1 MTNNRLNIG
10 IFTCH
15 IDNDYTNEVCKGAEF
30 AAKELD
36 CNLIVFPGMFLNAS
50 FYDPANQLYDY
61 QYNSIF
67 YYANA
72 ECLDA
77 LIVSVGAISS
87 FLSEKNIM
95 DFLSHFDNI
104 PIITIEEKLPGY
116 PCIKTDNTSGMHEA
130 MEHLIVHH
138 NCKRICFMAGKT
150 NNADSNQ
157 RLNIYRDALS
167 AHGIEYDER
176 RIGHGDF
183 SEYCRD
189 EIGQLIDCNPDMDAI
204 VFANDQMAI
213 GGYSE
218 LKSRGIRVG
227 ETLPVIG
234 FDDSP
239 SSVNMD
245 PPLTTVNINSCELGY
260 RAVYGAVRLAQT
272 GSIKSQTL
280 SSHFVRRMSCCCKLC
295 TEKNLIT
302 GDAPLLDH
310 SVDDILS
317 ILDQQLFGE
326 TRDSFF
332 ATRVTTEFNGIFGEI
347 LSVIKSPDDV
357 EFSQRSIIDK
367 LKILM
372 DSDLMDFYSVQKT
385 AYVFR
390 ELSSIIS
397 SCPMSAEKRLQ
408 FNRLN
413 ANITNTIS
421 LFMSNKLYSQM
432 RSNRMMGW
440 SSIYI
445 TRDTLTYGNDLNKT
459 YMSILNK
466 LQSLNYDGV
475 YLYTYDDDIRITDTG
490 SWIVPNSLFLQAFY
504 NSNNCQVLFGESRRI
519 PSSEIFDNEYT
530 YYDKRFTSVI
540 VPIFTNEDHHGVFI
554 CNTDVCN
561 FNSIYS
567 TSLQLGAALK
577 YMTLLKE
584 QNITQEQ
591 LKMSLNEIHEK
602 NELLN
607 QLSTLDEL
615 TGIYNRRGF
624 MEKVEYYINMPS
636 NRGMKAFLL
645 FADMDSLKVVN
656 DKFGHKDGDYA
667 LKNIASILSQSFG
680 PHDVIGRIGGDE
692 FVCFAFIDSSD
703 YINQVQARIKEL
715 SADLNATCG
724 KPYFI
729 EMSVGVTEFICNGN
743 QKIEDL
749 LSQADTALYSN
760 KRYKRISILK

>member
-15 IDNDYTNEVCKGAEF
+15 IDNDYTNEVCKGAEI

-50 FYDPANQLYDY
+50 FYDPVNQLYDY

-130 MEHLIVHH
+130 MEHLIIHH
-138 NCKRICFMAGKT
+138 NCKRICFMAGKA

-167 AHGIEYDER
+167 AHGIEYEER

-189 EIGQLIDCNPDMDAI
+189 EIGQLIDSNPDMDAI

-239 SSVNMD
+239 SAVNMD
-245 PPLTTVNINSCELGY
+245 PPLTTVNINSCDLGY

-280 SSHFVRRMSCCCKLC
+280 SSHFVRRMSCCCKLP
-295 TEKNLIT
+295 TEKSLIT
-302 GDAPLLDH
+302 GDSPLLDH

-326 TRDSFF
+326 ISDSFF
-332 ATRVTTEFNGIFGEI
+332 ATRVTTEFNGIFGKI

-357 EFSQRSIIDK
+357 EFSQCSIVDK
-367 LKILM
+367 IKILM

-390 ELSSIIS
+390 ELASIIS

-432 RSNRMMGW
+432 RSNKMMDW

-466 LQSLNYDGV
+466 LQSLNYKGV

-530 YYDKRFTSVI
+530 FYDKRFTSVI

-554 CNTDVCN
+554 CNADVCN

-577 YMTLLKE
+577 YMTLLNE

-680 PHDVIGRIGGDE
+680 SHDVIGRIGGDE
-692 FVCFAFIDSSD
+692 FVCFAFIDNSD
-703 YINQVQARIKEL
+703 YINQVQNRIKEL
-715 SADLNATCG
+715 SANLNASCG